1 MMPHGRHVNSLATP
15 YHMPIF
21 DALALVRS
29 PHLRGLATAQGDFHD
44 LWPRTVA
51 RKLTTMGFL
60 RHWGD
65 VVFVNTIHPN
75 RAQRTV
81 KLSSSSP
88 QVWLCSVGVNEGS
101 PQASRP
107 SRSGRACMHIPPILP
122 YRASYCTLSAA
133 LTECFEKASRIRS
146 RVSCA
151 LSCCCC
157 CVLPYGL
164 RRSSCRHAARGRAGS
179 PRRGPVGVL
188 CDG

>member
-1 MMPHGRHVNSLATP
+1 MHDATLA
-15 YHMPIF
+15 HMPIF

-29 PHLRGLATAQGDFHD
+29 PHLRGLATAQGNFHD

-88 QVWLCSVGVNEGS
+88 QVWLCSVRCE
-101 PQASRP
+101 
-107 SRSGRACMHIPPILP
+107 
-122 YRASYCTLSAA
+122 
-133 LTECFEKASRIRS
+133 
-146 RVSCA
+146 
-151 LSCCCC
+151 
-157 CVLPYGL
+157 
-164 RRSSCRHAARGRAGS
+164 
-179 PRRGPVGVL
+179 
-188 CDG
+188 

>member
-1 MMPHGRHVNSLATP
+1 MHDATLA
-15 YHMPIF
+15 HMPIF

-29 PHLRGLATAQGDFHD
+29 PHLRGLATAQGNFYD

-107 SRSGRACMHIPPILP
+107 SGPAEHACILIRPCYHIGRHAIIIGQRSICPRDLLES
-122 YRASYCTLSAA
+122 ASRSSRRSVVLLLLCPDRWTSSPFRLGQRPWPLSPSAA
-133 LTECFEKASRIRS
+133 LI
-146 RVSCA
+146 
-151 LSCCCC
+151 L
-157 CVLPYGL
+157 
-164 RRSSCRHAARGRAGS
+164 H
-179 PRRGPVGVL
+179 
-188 CDG
+188 

>member
-29 PHLRGLATAQGDFHD
+29 PHLRGLAAAQGDFHD
-44 LWPRTVA
+44 LWPRTAA
-51 RKLTTMGFL
+51 RDLTTMGFL

-107 SRSGRACMHIPPILP
+107 SGPAEHACIYRPYYHIGH
-122 YRASYCTLSAA
+122 RNV
-133 LTECFEKASRIRS
+133 R
-146 RVSCA
+146 
-151 LSCCCC
+151 
-157 CVLPYGL
+157 
-164 RRSSCRHAARGRAGS
+164 
-179 PRRGPVGVL
+179 
-188 CDG
+188 

>member
-29 PHLRGLATAQGDFHD
+29 PHLRGLATAQGNFHD

-122 YRASYCTLSAA
+122 YRAS
-133 LTECFEKASRIRS
+133 
-146 RVSCA
+146 
-151 LSCCCC
+151 
-157 CVLPYGL
+157 
-164 RRSSCRHAARGRAGS
+164 
-179 PRRGPVGVL
+179 
-188 CDG
+188 